1 MEKLVDSESNPGL
14 MGDREV
20 QVDPLVERKLE
31 SEPGWQVKREHR
43 LDIADHII
51 NMSSNCTAI
60 EKLNGIRE
68 RSSNSNNL
76 PWNPFLW

>member
-1 MEKLVDSESNPGL
+1 MEELVDSESHPGL
-14 MGDREV
+14 MGDLEV

-31 SEPGWQVKREHR
+31 SEPGRQVKREHR
-43 LDIADHII
+43 NHII

-60 EKLNGIRE
+60 EKLNAIRE
-68 RSSNSNNL
+68 RSSNFNNL